1 MIFIS
6 FSSVVEPEFYLYD
19 PGEYALARFVGR
31 IANRAILGLR
41 RRFVSPPLGSVGLLA
56 GSSSLACASC
66 FYHIELDEVGPRRH
80 SQVTARK
87 S

>member
-6 FSSVVEPEFYLYD
+6 FSSVVEPEFYLYA
-19 PGEYALARFVGR
+19 PGGYALARFVGR

-41 RRFVSPPLGSVGLLA
+41 RRFVSPPSWLGRLA
-56 GSSSLACASC
+56 GRFIVLACASC